1 MKGASLKIHYLGC
14 EQSGKLYFQNTVSQ
28 TVLQALIINCSGGSS
43 CCLITWSVEAIMSL
57 FYSAQP
63 PVNTVLFPLI
73 SSIAQSPRSLPY
85 SGWPGFPDIYTY
97 LCFLY
102 FFLSIWTHSTWCT
115 LFHVFTYTWEPVSHC
130 RSLIGFSWPNLVLQ
144 KFVNDTFVIIII
156 ICVLKPIPIWIC
168 SGGWASSL
176 FFKL

>member
-1 MKGASLKIHYLGC
+1 MKGASLKIHYFGC

-28 TVLQALIINCSGGSS
+28 AVLQALMKNCSGGSS
-43 CCLITWSVEAIMSL
+43 CCLFTWSVEVIMSL

-63 PVNTVLFPLI
+63 PVNTGLFPLI
-73 SSIAQSPRSLPY
+73 PSIAQGPRALPY
-85 SGWPGFPDIYTY
+85 SGWPVSLTSTLTFVFSD
-97 LCFLY
+97 
-102 FFLSIWTHSTWCT
+102 FFLGMWTHSTWCT
-115 LFHVFTYTWEPVSHC
+115 LFLVFTYTWEPVSHC

-156 ICVLKPIPIWIC
+156 ICILKPVPIWIC

-176 FFKL
+176 FF